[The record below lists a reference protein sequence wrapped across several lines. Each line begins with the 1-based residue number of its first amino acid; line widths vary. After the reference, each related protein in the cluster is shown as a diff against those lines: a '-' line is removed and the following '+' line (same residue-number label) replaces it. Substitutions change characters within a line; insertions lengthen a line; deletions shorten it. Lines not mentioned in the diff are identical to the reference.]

1 MDVTCQLGRNPARTV
16 ICIPALILA
25 FLELYNAFME
35 HPQEN
40 PYSTPKSQ
48 APADL
53 STLTRWKFGRQLA
66 GWGLL
71 AVGVAG
77 LVLPILPGWVFIGW
91 GAVTLAPDVP
101 FFARLLD
108 RIAHR
113 VPQLRAAIERVQGKP
128 EN

>member
-1 MDVTCQLGRNPARTV
+1 
-16 ICIPALILA
+16 
-25 FLELYNAFME
+25 ME

-40 PYSTPKSQ
+40 PYAAPTCPTQ
-48 APADL
+48 ADGGKL
-53 STLTRWKFGRQLA
+53 GRWKLGRQLA

-71 AVGVAG
+71 ALGVVG

-108 RIAHR
+108 RIAR
-113 VPQLRAAIERVQGKP
+113 RLPPLRAAIERVQGKP
-128 EN
+128 GQ

>member
-1 MDVTCQLGRNPARTV
+1 
-16 ICIPALILA
+16 
-25 FLELYNAFME
+25 ME
-35 HPQEN
+35 QPQEN
-40 PYSTPKSQ
+40 PYT
-48 APADL
+48 APQPQNHADL
-53 STLTRWKFGRQLA
+53 GTLGRWKLGRQLA